1 MKQELDDIMITNA
14 VDKQKQEQL
23 RAPTTIYH
31 LQKNLLQ
38 MRALYGSQKEV
49 QLARVPE
56 TESLTD
62 MIKARKFSESY
73 SKLQE
78 STKLKKELQYTE
90 TIHPVREPK
99 EYRPRE
105 GYRFLEQEGK
115 VIVGLQKKLDENM
128 DYI

>member
-1 MKQELDDIMITNA
+1 
-14 VDKQKQEQL
+14 
-23 RAPTTIYH
+23 
-31 LQKNLLQ
+31 
-38 MRALYGSQKEV
+38 
-49 QLARVPE
+49 
-56 TESLTD
+56 

-78 STKLKKELQYTE
+78 STKLKKELEYTE
-90 TIHPVREPK
+90 TIQPVPDLK

-128 DYI
+128 DYIQKVG